1 MLKKIIVAALI
12 VTSAVFAQIS
22 IGARAA
28 VNYGTIWGDH
38 TDEVKGGVGFNAG
51 AAAKIDILPLIT
63 FVPGV
68 EVELRRVSA
77 DAVFYDE
84 FSYSF
89 WYLDFPLLARFNIIP
104 MFFADAG
111 LNIGFNL
118 VASQTTKIS
127 GVEKTEDVENVKT
140 VDFGIVLG
148 GGVSVLPNLDI
159 NLRAVIGFADMVD
172 DFGDV
177 GTKNL
182 RFQAGVTYWFM

>member
-12 VTSAVFAQIS
+12 VTSAAFAQIS
-22 IGARAA
+22 IGGRAA
-28 VNYGTIWGDH
+28 VNYGTVWGDH
-38 TDEVKGGVGFNAG
+38 TDEVKGGFGFNAG

-84 FSYSF
+84 FSYAF

-104 MFFADAG
+104 MFFAEAG
-111 LNIGFNL
+111 LNLGFNL

-127 GVEKTEDVENVKT
+127 GESKTEDIENVKT
-140 VDFGIVLG
+140 VDFGFVIG
-148 GGVSVLPNLDI
+148 GGVTVIPNLDI

>member
-1 MLKKIIVAALI
+1 MLRKIIVAALI

>member
-12 VTSAVFAQIS
+12 VTSAVFAQI
-22 IGARAA
+22 GVGGRAA
-28 VNYGTIWGDH
+28 VNYGTVWGDH
-38 TDEVKGGVGFNAG
+38 TDEVKGGFGFNAG

-127 GVEKTEDVENVKT
+127 GESKTEDVENVKT
-140 VDFGIVLG
+140 VDVGMVLSSLFFLCYRILTLTSVQSS
-148 GGVSVLPNLDI
+148 VSLIWLTI
-159 NLRAVIGFADMVD
+159 LATWALRICVSRPA
-172 DFGDV
+172 
-177 GTKNL
+177 
-182 RFQAGVTYWFM
+182 